1 MADYSKRY
9 SFFGDLFP
17 KQFRTPLAMFIW
29 TLILLADVAI
39 VFAVAYLLGIDIVA
53 TALRNSG
60 YKIYLLI
67 AFALFGLEVFV
78 FNKIH
83 Q

>member
-9 SFFGDLFP
+9 SFLGDLFP
-17 KQFRTPLAMFIW
+17 KQFRKPLSAFIW
-29 TLILLADVAI
+29 TLILLADVAL
-39 VFAVAYLLGIDIVA
+39 VFAVAYLLGIDILA

-60 YKIYLLI
+60 YLIYLLV
-67 AFALFGLEVFV
+67 ALALFGLEVFV
-78 FNKIH
+78 HNKIS